1 MNQTSSDYIR
11 RHGLVRK
18 YALGFGVIAL
28 AALASVINGDSAS
41 STTLKMMLAIPFAVS
56 WAWLPTIFDPVR
68 SRTPFTPSFIERTI
82 LEGLLLALAVVAAN
96 WTEDY
101 TPLRMIVTV
110 ATTTGVYFGIYAAA
124 YGWFIPKSRK

>member
-41 STTLKMMLAIPFAVS
+41 LTTLKMMLAIPFAVS